1 MMIKKSIEIS
11 GQTLTIE
18 TGRMAKQASGSVLVT
33 YGETVVL
40 VASTANQ
47 GIEPSRGFFPL
58 TIDYREKFYASG
70 KIPGGFFKREARPSE
85 KEIIGCRLT
94 DRPLRPLF
102 PKGFYNET
110 QVFIT
115 VLSFDGENNGDIL
128 GTIGASASLA
138 ISDIPWDGPV
148 ASVKVGRVNGELII
162 NPTNSVMEESDL
174 SIIISGTKDSVVM
187 VEGEANFISEDD
199 FLTVIQYGHEAIK
212 DIVKL
217 QEELVAECGK
227 AKREIPEIE
236 VNQELNDAIDKLI
249 EGKISDLNS
258 PREKAE
264 RYDGIRNFKQ
274 SIVDAMSEEFPDD
287 ESTIKGY
294 IEDKISLDLRKMTLD
309 GTRADG
315 RDYKTVRDITI
326 ETSVLPRTH
335 GSSLFTRGETQS
347 LVVATLG
354 SKRDEQMLDNIEG
367 LGYKK
372 HMLHYNFPPYSVGE
386 ARPKFSVSRREI
398 GHGNLAERAIKPS
411 LPDFEDFPYT
421 IRLVSEILESN
432 GSSSMATVC
441 GSSLGLMDAG
451 VPVKAPIAGV
461 AMGLIMED
469 ENNYAILTDILGTED
484 HLGDMDF
491 KVAGSRD
498 GITAIQMDL
507 KIDGLPIDLMREALQ
522 QAKEGRIHIL
532 DVMKEELET
541 HRDRLSIHAPKIG
554 QSSIPVDRIGDF
566 IGPGGKNIKAI
577 SAEYEC
583 EISVED
589 DGMCVVMGQDQDY
602 IDTVVRLL
610 DSYNLI
616 PVPGEVYDA
625 EVVRIMDFGAFVK
638 IAPGKEG
645 LVHISALNWEH
656 VKKVDDVVKIGD
668 KVKVKLIK
676 IDDLKR
682 LDFSMKALM
691 EKPDNYSPPEKK
703 TKFQKG

>member
-1 MMIKKSIEIS
+1 MKL
-11 GQTLTIE
+11 G
-18 TGRMAKQASGSVLVT
+18 
-33 YGETVVL
+33 
-40 VASTANQ
+40 
-47 GIEPSRGFFPL
+47 
-58 TIDYREKFYASG
+58 
-70 KIPGGFFKREARPSE
+70 
-85 KEIIGCRLT
+85 
-94 DRPLRPLF
+94 LF
-102 PKGFYNET
+102 N
-110 QVFIT
+110 
-115 VLSFDGENNGDIL
+115 
-128 GTIGASASLA
+128 
-138 ISDIPWDGPV
+138 
-148 ASVKVGRVNGELII
+148 
-162 NPTNSVMEESDL
+162 
-174 SIIISGTKDSVVM
+174 
-187 VEGEANFISEDD
+187 
-199 FLTVIQYGHEAIK
+199 
-212 DIVKL
+212 
-217 QEELVAECGK
+217 
-227 AKREIPEIE
+227 
-236 VNQELNDAIDKLI
+236 
-249 EGKISDLNS
+249 
-258 PREKAE
+258 
-264 RYDGIRNFKQ
+264 
-274 SIVDAMSEEFPDD
+274 
-287 ESTIKGY
+287 
-294 IEDKISLDLRKMTLD
+294 
-309 GTRADG
+309 
-315 RDYKTVRDITI
+315 
-326 ETSVLPRTH
+326 
-335 GSSLFTRGETQS
+335 
-347 LVVATLG
+347 
-354 SKRDEQMLDNIEG
+354 
-367 LGYKK
+367 
-372 HMLHYNFPPYSVGE
+372 
-386 ARPKFSVSRREI
+386 VSRREI

-411 LPDFEDFPYT
+411 LPDFEEFPYT

-441 GSSLGLMDAG
+441 GASLGLMDAG
-451 VPVKAPIAGV
+451 VPVKTPIAGV

-625 EVVRIMDFGAFVK
+625 EIVRIMDFGAFVK

-656 VKKVDDVVKIGD
+656 VKKVEDVVKIGD

-676 IDDLKR
+676 IDDLGR
-682 LDFSMKALM
+682 LDFSIKALL

-703 TKFQKG
+703 KRFQKG

>member
-1 MMIKKSIEIS
+1 MFKKSIEIS

-110 QVFIT
+110 QVFIS

-148 ASVKVGRVNGELII
+148 ASVKVGRVNGDLII
-162 NPTNSVMEESDL
+162 NPTNTIMEESDM
-174 SIIISGTKDSVVM
+174 SIIISGTKDSIVM
-187 VEGEANFISEDD
+187 VEGEANFISEED
-199 FLTVIQYGHEAIK
+199 FLSAIQYGHEAIK
-212 DIVKL
+212 DIVKM

-264 RYDGIRNFKQ
+264 RYDGIRNFKE
-274 SIVDAMSEEFPDD
+274 SIVDAMSEEFPED
-287 ESTIKGY
+287 ESAIKGY
-294 IEDKISLDLRKMTLD
+294 IEDSISLDLRKMTLD

-315 RDYKTVRDITI
+315 RDYKTVRDIAI
-326 ETSVLPRTH
+326 ETSILPRTH
-335 GSSLFTRGETQS
+335 GSSLFTRGETQA

-367 LGYKK
+367 FGYKK

-386 ARPKFSVSRREI
+386 ARPKFNISRREI

-411 LPDFEDFPYT
+411 LPDFEEFPYT

-441 GSSLGLMDAG
+441 GASLGLMDAG
-451 VPVKAPIAGV
+451 VPVKTPIAGV

-532 DVMKEELET
+532 DVMKQELET

-656 VKKVDDVVKIGD
+656 VKKVGDVVKIGD

-676 IDDLKR
+676 IDDLGR
-682 LDFSMKALM
+682 LDFSIKALLD
-691 EKPDNYSPPEKK
+691 KPEGYSEPEKK
-703 TKFQKG
+703 RFQKR

>member
-1 MMIKKSIEIS
+1 MIKKSIEIS

-18 TGRMAKQASGSVLVT
+18 TGRMARQASGSVLVT

-40 VASTANQ
+40 VTSTANP
-47 GIEPSRGFFPL
+47 GVEPNRGFFPL

-85 KEIIGCRLT
+85 KEIIACRIT

-110 QVFIT
+110 QVFIS

-148 ASVKVGRVNGELII
+148 ASVKIGRINGELVA
-162 NPTNSVMEESDL
+162 NPTNTLMEESDL
-174 SIIISGTKDSVVM
+174 SVIISGTKDSIVM
-187 VEGEANFISEDD
+187 VEGEADFISEED
-199 FLTVIQYGHEAIK
+199 FLKVIQYAHEVIK

-217 QEELVAECGK
+217 QEELVEVCGK
-227 AKREIPEIE
+227 NKREVIVPE
-236 VNQELNDAIDKLI
+236 VNIELENAIDLLI
-249 EGKISDLNS
+249 KGKISPLNK
-258 PREKAE
+258 PKEKAE
-264 RYDGIRNFKQ
+264 RYDTIREFINTIIE
-274 SIVDAMSEEFPDD
+274 SLSEEYPDD
-287 ESTIKGY
+287 SSYIKNY
-294 IEDKISLDLRKMTLD
+294 IDEKISLDLRKMTLD

-315 RDYKTVRDITI
+315 RDYKTVRNISV

-335 GSSLFTRGETQS
+335 GSSLFTRGETQA
-347 LVVATLG
+347 LVIATLG

-367 LGYKK
+367 LQYKK
-372 HMLHYNFPPYSVGE
+372 HMLHYNFPPFSVGE

-398 GHGNLAERAIKPS
+398 GHGNLAERAIRPS

-432 GSSSMATVC
+432 GSSSMASVC
-441 GSSLGLMDAG
+441 GSSLSLMDAG

-469 ENNYAILTDILGTED
+469 KNNYAILTDILGTED

-507 KIDGLPIDLMREALQ
+507 KIDGLPLDLMSEALN
-522 QAKEGRIHIL
+522 QAKAGRIHIL
-532 DVMKEELET
+532 DEMKKEMDV
-541 HRDRLSIHAPKIG
+541 HREKLSVHAPKIG

-589 DGMCVVMGQDQDY
+589 DGMCVVMGQDQEY
-602 IDTVVRLL
+602 IDTVVKLL

-616 PVPGEVYDA
+616 PVPGESYDA

-645 LVHISALNWEH
+645 LVHISALNWNH
-656 VKKVDDVVKIGD
+656 VKKVEDVVKIGD

-676 IDDLKR
+676 IDDMKR

-691 EKPDNYSPPEKK
+691 DKPDNYSPPEKN
-703 TKFQKG
+703 KFHKK

>member
-1 MMIKKSIEIS
+1 MIKKSIEIS

-40 VASTANQ
+40 VTSTANQ
-47 GIEPSRGFFPL
+47 GIESDRGFFPL

-110 QVFIT
+110 QVFIN

-148 ASVKVGRVNGELII
+148 ASIKVGRVNGEFII
-162 NPTNSVMEESDL
+162 NPTNTVMEESDM
-174 SIIISGTKDSVVM
+174 SIIISGTKDSIVM
-187 VEGEANFISEDD
+187 VEGEANFISEED
-199 FLTVIQYGHEAIK
+199 FLKVIQFGHEAIK

-227 AKREIPEIE
+227 TKREVPEPE
-236 VNQELNDAIDKLI
+236 VNQDLNDAIAKLI
-249 EGKISDLNS
+249 DGKISDLNS
-258 PREKAE
+258 PRQKTD
-264 RYDGIRNFKQ
+264 RYDGIREFKQ
-274 SIVDAMSEEFPDD
+274 TIVQELSEEFPDD
-287 ESTIKGY
+287 ESAIKNY
-294 IEDKISLDLRKMTLD
+294 IEDEISKDLRKMTLT

-335 GSSLFTRGETQS
+335 GSSLFTRGETQA
-347 LVVATLG
+347 LVIATLG

-367 LGYKK
+367 LTYKK
-372 HMLHYNFPPYSVGE
+372 HMLHYNFPPFSVGE
-386 ARPKFSVSRREI
+386 ARPKFSVSRREV

-411 LPDFEDFPYT
+411 LPDFEVFPYT

-441 GSSLGLMDAG
+441 GASLSLMDAG
-451 VPVKAPIAGV
+451 VPVKTPIAGV

-491 KVAGSRD
+491 KVAGSRE

-507 KIDGLPIDLMREALQ
+507 KIEGLPIDLMKEALQ

-532 DVMKEELET
+532 DVMQEELAE
-541 HRDRLSIHAPKIG
+541 HRERLSVHAPKIG

-602 IDTVVRLL
+602 IDTVVRIL
-610 DSYNLI
+610 DSYNLVPI
-616 PVPGEVYDA
+616 PGEVYDA

-656 VKKVDDVVKIGD
+656 VKKVEDVVKIGEQ
-668 KVKVKLIK
+668 VKVKLIK

-703 TKFQKG
+703 KKFQKG

>member
-1 MMIKKSIEIS
+1 MFKKSIEIS

-47 GIEPSRGFFPL
+47 GIEPNRGFFPL

-70 KIPGGFFKREARPSE
+70 KIPGGFFRREQRPSE

-110 QVFIT
+110 QVFIS

-148 ASVKVGRVNGELII
+148 ASVKVGRVNGDLII
-162 NPTNSVMEESDL
+162 NPTNTIMEESDM
-174 SIIISGTKDSVVM
+174 SIIISGTKDSIVM
-187 VEGEANFISEDD
+187 VEGEANFISEED
-199 FLTVIQYGHEAIK
+199 FLSVIQYGHEAIK
-212 DIVKL
+212 DIVKM

-249 EGKISDLNS
+249 KGKISDLNS

-264 RYDGIRNFKQ
+264 RYDGIRNFKE
-274 SIVDAMSEEFPDD
+274 SIVDAMSEEFPED
-287 ESTIKGY
+287 ESAIKGY
-294 IEDKISLDLRKMTLD
+294 IEDNISLDLRKMTLD

-386 ARPKFSVSRREI
+386 ARPKFNISRREI

-411 LPDFEDFPYT
+411 LPDFEEFPYT

-441 GSSLGLMDAG
+441 GASLGLMDAG
-451 VPVKAPIAGV
+451 VPVKTPIAGV

-532 DVMKEELET
+532 DVMKQELET

-656 VKKVDDVVKIGD
+656 VKKVEDVVKIGD

-676 IDDLKR
+676 IDDLGR
-682 LDFSMKALM
+682 LDFSIKALLD
-691 EKPDNYSPPEKK
+691 KPEGYSEPEKK
-703 TKFQKG
+703 RFQKR

>member
-1 MMIKKSIEIS
+1 MIKKSIEIS

-227 AKREIPEIE
+227 TKREIPEIE

-610 DSYNLI
+610 DSYNLV

-691 EKPDNYSPPEKK
+691 EKPDNYSPPENKK
-703 TKFQKG
+703 RYQKG

>member
-1 MMIKKSIEIS
+1 MIKKSIEIS

-148 ASVKVGRVNGELII
+148 ASIKVGRVNGELKI
-162 NPTNSVMEESDL
+162 NPTNTEMEESDL
-174 SIIISGTKDSVVM
+174 SIIISGTKDSIVM
-187 VEGEANFISEDD
+187 VEGEANFISEED
-199 FLTVIQYGHEAIK
+199 FLAVIEFGHEAIK

-227 AKREIPEIE
+227 AKREIPEIK

-274 SIVDAMSEEFPDD
+274 SIIDAMSEEFPEN
-287 ESTIKGY
+287 ESAIKGY

-315 RDYKTVRDITI
+315 RDYKTVRDIAI

-347 LVVATLG
+347 LVIATLG

-367 LGYKK
+367 FTYKK

-386 ARPKFSVSRREI
+386 ARPKFNVSRREI

-411 LPDFEDFPYT
+411 LPAFEEFPYT

-441 GSSLGLMDAG
+441 GASLSLMDAG

-532 DVMKEELET
+532 DVMKEELEV

-602 IDTVVRLL
+602 IDTVVRIL

-691 EKPDNYSPPEKK
+691 EKPDNYSPPENKK
-703 TKFQKG
+703 RYQKG

>member
-1 MMIKKSIEIS
+1 MIKKSIELS

-40 VASTANQ
+40 VSSTANQ
-47 GIEPSRGFFPL
+47 GIELDRGFFPL

-110 QVFIT
+110 QVFIN

-148 ASVKVGRVNGELII
+148 ASIKVGRVNGEFII
-162 NPTNSVMEESDL
+162 NPTNTVMEESDM
-174 SIIISGTKDSVVM
+174 SIIISGTKDSIVM
-187 VEGEANFISEDD
+187 VEGEANFISEED
-199 FLTVIQYGHEAIK
+199 FLKVIQYGHEAIK

-227 AKREIPEIE
+227 TKREVLEPE
-236 VNQELNDAIDKLI
+236 VNQDLNDAISKLI
-249 EGKISDLNS
+249 DGKISDLNS
-258 PREKAE
+258 PRQKAE
-264 RYDGIRNFKQ
+264 RYDGIREFKQ
-274 SIVDAMSEEFPDD
+274 TIVQELSEEFPDD
-287 ESTIKGY
+287 ESEIKNY
-294 IEDKISLDLRKMTLD
+294 IEDEISKDLRKMTLT

-315 RDYKTVRDITI
+315 RDYKTVRDITT

-335 GSSLFTRGETQS
+335 GSSLFTSGETQA
-347 LVVATLG
+347 LVIATLG

-367 LGYKK
+367 LTYKK
-372 HMLHYNFPPYSVGE
+372 HMLHYNFPPFSVGE
-386 ARPKFSVSRREI
+386 ARPKFSVSRREV
-398 GHGNLAERAIKPS
+398 GHGNLAERAITPS
-411 LPDFEDFPYT
+411 LPDFEVFPYT

-441 GSSLGLMDAG
+441 GASLSLMDAG
-451 VPVKAPIAGV
+451 VPVKTPIAGV

-491 KVAGSRD
+491 KVAGSRE

-507 KIDGLPIDLMREALQ
+507 KIDGLPIDIMKEALQ

-532 DVMKEELET
+532 DVMQKELAE
-541 HRDRLSIHAPKIG
+541 HRDRLSVHAPKIG

-589 DGMCVVMGQDQDY
+589 DGMCVVMGQDQDK
-602 IDTVVRLL
+602 IDTVVRIL
-610 DSYNLI
+610 DSYNLV

-656 VKKVDDVVKIGD
+656 VRKVEDVVKIGD

-682 LDFSMKALM
+682 LDFSMKALI
-691 EKPDNYSPPEKK
+691 EKPENYSPPARK
-703 TKFQKG
+703 KFQKG

>member
-1 MMIKKSIEIS
+1 MIKKSIEIS

-227 AKREIPEIE
+227 TKREIPEIE

-274 SIVDAMSEEFPDD
+274 SIVDAMSEEFPED
-287 ESTIKGY
+287 ESAIKGY

-610 DSYNLI
+610 DSYNLV

-703 TKFQKG
+703 KKFQKG

>member
-1 MMIKKSIEIS
+1 MIKKSIEIS

-148 ASVKVGRVNGELII
+148 ASVKVGRVNGELIV
-162 NPTNSVMEESDL
+162 NPTNSIMEESDL

-398 GHGNLAERAIKPS
+398 GHGNLAERAINPS

-610 DSYNLI
+610 DSYNLV

>member
-1 MMIKKSIEIS
+1 MIKKSIEIS

-274 SIVDAMSEEFPDD
+274 SIVDAMSEEFPED
-287 ESTIKGY
+287 ESAIKGY

-602 IDTVVRLL
+602 IDT
-610 DSYNLI
+610 
-616 PVPGEVYDA
+616 
-625 EVVRIMDFGAFVK
+625 
-638 IAPGKEG
+638 
-645 LVHISALNWEH
+645 
-656 VKKVDDVVKIGD
+656 
-668 KVKVKLIK
+668 
-676 IDDLKR
+676 
-682 LDFSMKALM
+682 
-691 EKPDNYSPPEKK
+691 
-703 TKFQKG
+703 

>member
-1 MMIKKSIEIS
+1 MIKKSIEIS

-40 VASTANQ
+40 VASTANP
-47 GIEPSRGFFPL
+47 GIEPNRGFFPL

-110 QVFIT
+110 QVFIS

-162 NPTNSVMEESDL
+162 NPTNSLMEESDL

-212 DIVKL
+212 DIVEL

-274 SIVDAMSEEFPDD
+274 SIVDAMSEEYPDN
-287 ESTIKGY
+287 EIEIKGY
-294 IEDKISLDLRKMTLD
+294 IDDKISLDLRKMTLN

-315 RDYKTVRDITI
+315 RDCKTVRDITI

-367 LGYKK
+367 LDYKK

-469 ENNYAILTDILGTED
+469 ASNYAILTDILGTED

-532 DVMKEELET
+532 DVMREELEK
-541 HRDRLSIHAPKIG
+541 HRDHLSIHAPKIG

-610 DSYNLI
+610 DSYNLV

-691 EKPDNYSPPEKK
+691 EKPDNYLPPENKK
-703 TKFQKG
+703 KYQKG

>member
-1 MMIKKSIEIS
+1 MIKKSLEIS
-11 GQTLTIE
+11 GQTLTLE

-47 GIEPSRGFFPL
+47 GIESNRGFFPL

-110 QVFIT
+110 QVFIS

-148 ASVKVGRVNGELII
+148 ASVKVGRINGELII
-162 NPTNSVMEESDL
+162 NPTNSAMEESDL

-227 AKREIPEIE
+227 SKREVPKIE
-236 VNQELNDAIDKLI
+236 VNQRLNDAIDKLI
-249 EGKISDLNS
+249 AGKISDLNS

-274 SIVDAMSEEFPDD
+274 SIVDTMSEEFPED
-287 ESTIKGY
+287 ESAIKGY
-294 IEDKISLDLRKMTLD
+294 IDDKISLDLRKMTLG

-469 ENNYAILTDILGTED
+469 EDNYAILTDILGTED

-532 DVMKEELET
+532 DVMKEALET
-541 HRDRLSIHAPKIG
+541 HRSCLSIHAPKIG

-589 DGMCVVMGQDQDY
+589 DGMCVVMGQDQDS
-602 IDTVVRLL
+602 IDIVVRLL
-610 DSYNLI
+610 DSYNLV

-691 EKPDNYSPPEKK
+691 EKPNNYSPPEKK

>member
-1 MMIKKSIEIS
+1 MIKKSIEIS

-148 ASVKVGRVNGELII
+148 ASVKVGRVNGELIV

-274 SIVDAMSEEFPDD
+274 SIVDAMSEEFPED
-287 ESTIKGY
+287 ESAIKGY

-398 GHGNLAERAIKPS
+398 GHGNLAERAINPS

-610 DSYNLI
+610 DSYNLV

>member
-1 MMIKKSIEIS
+1 MIKKSIEIS

-148 ASVKVGRVNGELII
+148 ASVKVGRVNGELIV

-610 DSYNLI
+610 DSYNLV

>member
-1 MMIKKSIEIS
+1 MIKKSIEIS

-227 AKREIPEIE
+227 AKREIPEIK

-274 SIVDAMSEEFPDD
+274 SIVDAMSEEFPED
-287 ESTIKGY
+287 ESAIKGY

-386 ARPKFSVSRREI
+386 ARPKFNVSRREI

-625 EVVRIMDFGAFVK
+625 EIVRIMYFGAFVK

-656 VKKVDDVVKIGD
+656 VKKVEDVVKIGD

-676 IDDLKR
+676 IDDLGR
-682 LDFSMKALM
+682 LDFSIKALLD
-691 EKPDNYSPPEKK
+691 KPEGYTEPERKR
-703 TKFQKG
+703 FQKR

>member
-1 MMIKKSIEIS
+1 MIKKSIEIS

-40 VASTANQ
+40 VTSTANH
-47 GIEPSRGFFPL
+47 GIESDRGFFPL

-110 QVFIT
+110 QVFIN

-148 ASVKVGRVNGELII
+148 ASIKVGRVNGEFII
-162 NPTNSVMEESDL
+162 NPTNTVMEESDM
-174 SIIISGTKDSVVM
+174 SIIISGTKDSIVM
-187 VEGEANFISEDD
+187 VEGEANFISEED
-199 FLTVIQYGHEAIK
+199 FLKVIQFGHEAIK

-227 AKREIPEIE
+227 TKREVPEPE
-236 VNQELNDAIDKLI
+236 VNQDLNDAIAKLI
-249 EGKISDLNS
+249 DGKISDLNS
-258 PREKAE
+258 PRQKAE
-264 RYDGIRNFKQ
+264 RYDGIREFKQ
-274 SIVDAMSEEFPDD
+274 TIVQELSEEFPDD
-287 ESTIKGY
+287 ESAIKKY
-294 IEDKISLDLRKMTLD
+294 IEDEISKDLRKMTLT

-335 GSSLFTRGETQS
+335 GSSLFTRGETQA
-347 LVVATLG
+347 LVIATLG

-367 LGYKK
+367 LTYKK
-372 HMLHYNFPPYSVGE
+372 HMLHYNFPPFSVGE
-386 ARPKFSVSRREI
+386 ARPKFSVSRREV

-411 LPDFEDFPYT
+411 LPDFEVFPYT

-441 GSSLGLMDAG
+441 GASLSLMDAG
-451 VPVKAPIAGV
+451 VPVKTPIAGV

-491 KVAGSRD
+491 KVAGSRE

-507 KIDGLPIDLMREALQ
+507 KIEGLPINLMKEALQ

-532 DVMKEELET
+532 DAMQEELAE
-541 HRDRLSIHAPKIG
+541 HRERLSVHAPKIG

-589 DGMCVVMGQDQDY
+589 DGMCVVMGQDQDN
-602 IDTVVRLL
+602 IDTVVRIL
-610 DSYNLI
+610 DSYNLV

-656 VKKVDDVVKIGD
+656 VRKVEDVVKIGD

-682 LDFSMKALM
+682 LDFSMKALI
-691 EKPDNYSPPEKK
+691 EKPENYSPPERK
-703 TKFQKG
+703 KFQKG

>member
-1 MMIKKSIEIS
+1 MIKKSIEIS

-148 ASVKVGRVNGELII
+148 ASVKVGRVNGELIV

-398 GHGNLAERAIKPS
+398 GHGNLAERAINPS

-441 GSSLGLMDAG
+441 GASLALMDAG
-451 VPVKAPIAGV
+451 VPVKTPIAGV

-610 DSYNLI
+610 DSYNLV

>member
-1 MMIKKSIEIS
+1 MIKKSIEIS

-227 AKREIPEIE
+227 AKREIPEIK

-274 SIVDAMSEEFPDD
+274 SIVDVMSEEFPED
-287 ESTIKGY
+287 ESAIKGY

-315 RDYKTVRDITI
+315 RDYKTVRDIAI

-610 DSYNLI
+610 DSYNLV

-691 EKPDNYSPPEKK
+691 EKPDNYSPPENKK
-703 TKFQKG
+703 KFQKG

>member
-1 MMIKKSIEIS
+1 MIKKSIEIS
-11 GQTLTIE
+11 GQTLTLE

-47 GIEPSRGFFPL
+47 GIESNRGFFPL

-110 QVFIT
+110 QVFIS

-148 ASVKVGRVNGELII
+148 ASVKVGRINGELII
-162 NPTNSVMEESDL
+162 NPTNSAMEESDL

-227 AKREIPEIE
+227 TKREIPEIE

-274 SIVDAMSEEFPDD
+274 SIVDTMSEEFPED
-287 ESTIKGY
+287 ESAIKGY
-294 IEDKISLDLRKMTLD
+294 IDDKISLDLRKMTLG

-469 ENNYAILTDILGTED
+469 EDNYAILTDILGTED

-532 DVMKEELET
+532 DVMKEALET
-541 HRDRLSIHAPKIG
+541 HRSCLSIHAPKIG

-589 DGMCVVMGQDQDY
+589 DGMCVVMGQDQDS
-602 IDTVVRLL
+602 IDIVVRLL
-610 DSYNLI
+610 DSYNLV

-691 EKPDNYSPPEKK
+691 EKPNNYSPPEKK

>member
-1 MMIKKSIEIS
+1 MIKKSIEIS

-274 SIVDAMSEEFPDD
+274 SIVDAMSEEFPED
-287 ESTIKGY
+287 ESAIKGY

-610 DSYNLI
+610 DSYNLV

-656 VKKVDDVVKIGD
+656 VKKVADVVKIGD

-691 EKPDNYSPPEKK
+691 EKPDNYSPPENKK
-703 TKFQKG
+703 KFQKG